1 MLKVDAL
8 VDPGSDGRGILRD
21 ALVGKLRGNL
31 EGVAKWARAGGFRR
45 RSASPVT
52 CVFADGYGVF
62 GLGKV
67 LA

>member
-1 MLKVDAL
+1 MDAL

-45 RSASPVT
+45 CGAFLITSL
-52 CVFADGYGVF
+52 FADGYGVF